1 MRSFCL
7 TVLISTTFLCLPEA
21 VLAASVPTQ
30 AQYIYGSVK
39 SIPADATG
47 ALDLTDAKDLQFQY
61 GSDGYKLPYGK
72 IKSYEFTE
80 SKGETRTIGGVP
92 LPKLPFLG
100 RQEILNLSFYGEQGG
115 INTMSFRVTAR
126 NLSTIEWVLS
136 QRVEAERRAAESAS
150 RTKLP
155 EAWWGDKWWKTNRN
169 KPVWP
174 DAAAEPAGT
183 K

>member
-100 RQEILNLSFYGEQGG
+100 RQETPESELLWRARGHQHDELPRDRQKPVHD
-115 INTMSFRVTAR
+115 RVG
-126 NLSTIEWVLS
+126 LI
-136 QRVEAERRAAESAS
+136 AES
-150 RTKLP
+150 
-155 EAWWGDKWWKTNRN
+155 
-169 KPVWP
+169 
-174 DAAAEPAGT
+174 
-183 K
+183 